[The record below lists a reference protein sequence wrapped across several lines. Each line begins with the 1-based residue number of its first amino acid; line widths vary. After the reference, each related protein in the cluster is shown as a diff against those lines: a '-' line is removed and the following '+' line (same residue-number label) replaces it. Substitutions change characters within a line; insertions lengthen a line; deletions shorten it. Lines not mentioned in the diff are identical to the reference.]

1 MPFTLFN
8 IYEKIPSV
16 YGAYSVCILSVQL
29 SLSCVVDVD
38 QGSLIIQY
46 RKARKMNV
54 KNIAF
59 HVYTT
64 YVRNDSNI
72 PKIPP
77 SYCQIG

>member
-16 YGAYSVCILSVQL
+16 YGAYSVYIPSVQL

-46 RKARKMNV
+46 RKARINKCEE
-54 KNIAF
+54 
-59 HVYTT
+59 
-64 YVRNDSNI
+64 
-72 PKIPP
+72 
-77 SYCQIG
+77 YCISCIHYLCQK